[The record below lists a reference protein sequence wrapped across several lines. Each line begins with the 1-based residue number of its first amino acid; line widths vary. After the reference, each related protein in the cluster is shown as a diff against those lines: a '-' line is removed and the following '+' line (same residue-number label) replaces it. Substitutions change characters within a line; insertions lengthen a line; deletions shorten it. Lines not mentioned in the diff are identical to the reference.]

1 MFVRVNAVNIG
12 LLFVLMFQGE
22 TIVRNNSVDE
32 AVDYRDGMAK
42 VCCPFFSPNSF
53 SQKRNVFVVTEVLCT
68 FTLNINKTENWRGG
82 VARCIRNLCFYL
94 YLEAFASICIDKTK
108 SYFKIVKYPS
118 NKEFLVT
125 SHYRHFMVNCSAG
138 LFTESMRYSGL
149 IEDA

>member
-1 MFVRVNAVNIG
+1 M
-12 LLFVLMFQGE
+12 
-22 TIVRNNSVDE
+22 
-32 AVDYRDGMAK
+32 
-42 VCCPFFSPNSF
+42 
-53 SQKRNVFVVTEVLCT
+53 VTEVLCT

-82 VARCIRNLCFYL
+82 VSRCIRDLWFYL